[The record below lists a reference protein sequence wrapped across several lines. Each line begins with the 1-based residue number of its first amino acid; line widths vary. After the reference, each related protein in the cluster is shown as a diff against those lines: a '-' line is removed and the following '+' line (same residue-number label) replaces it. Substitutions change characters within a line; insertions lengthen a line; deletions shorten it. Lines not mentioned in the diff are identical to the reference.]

1 MLGNGK
7 LSLNE
12 RLSLRYFTASA
23 VALLC
28 FHDSNVMVGITLKGR
43 HTMQNRND
51 KKVLA
56 TSVLVKAG
64 FLATVS
70 IVLTRFF
77 SIMMLLGGL
86 PALRVGFG
94 NIPLI
99 ISGMMFGP
107 LVGGLTGIVA
117 DLIGYF
123 INPMGGSFFPGFTI
137 SAALYGVIAGLLF
150 KKWKI
155 HTRKVN
161 FNLINAIVMVLFGL
175 GLFFLMWSTEVISFE
190 TGKPVFN
197 ETSALPILILMVL
210 VTALFI
216 VIPFAMSSKVKMNGA
231 KIGFDKIAFVVSTT
245 YVINALLLNTLW
257 LSILFDQGFLVFL
270 PGRIIAAVVTIPIYT
285 LIIFS
290 LGRFINLTEQ

>member
-23 VALLC
+23 VTLLC
-28 FHDSNVMVGITLKGR
+28 FLDSNVMVGITLKGR
-43 HTMQNRND
+43 HIMQKRND
-51 KKVLA
+51 KKVMS
-56 TSVLVKAG
+56 TSVIVKAG

-70 IVLTRFF
+70 IILTRFF

-86 PALRVGFG
+86 PALRMGFG
-94 NIPLI
+94 SIPLI
-99 ISGMMFGP
+99 MSGMMFGP
-107 LVGGLTGIVA
+107 LVGGITGVVA

-137 SAALYGVIAGLLF
+137 SAALYGIISGLLF
-150 KKWKI
+150 KKWQI
-155 HTRKVN
+155 HTKKTN
-161 FNLINAIVMVLFGL
+161 FNLVNAFVMVLFGF
-175 GLFFLMWSTEVISFE
+175 GLFFLMLTTDVIRFE

-197 ETSALPILILMVL
+197 DTSALPIIVLMIL

-216 VIPFAMSSKVKMNGA
+216 VIPFAMSSKMKVSNS
-231 KIGFDKIAFVVSTT
+231 KIGFDKIAFVVSIT

-257 LSILFDQGFLVFL
+257 LSILYDQGFLVFL

-290 LGRFINLTEQ
+290 LGKFINLMEQ